1 MPLSPEATLQEQL
14 QPVAVEQQEASTP
27 AAAPQPIKL
36 SGEKEDEV
44 IKEIGKN
51 HSTFIASQNHTKR
64 VKDWGIYHK
73 AYLGIMDGGGSFPWK
88 DSSNCDL
95 GVVEMCVDNI
105 KSRYKLSTIGAK
117 PMFNSIPVSSQGE
130 DKKQQVTDSMNY
142 ILENDIDIEKKLDK
156 IAQMTVEYGSCPV
169 KLYWK
174 RDIKETKKWE
184 KVEDIIYPA
193 EREDIEERGALDVI
207 DLVDIIVPDTT
218 ETDVQK
224 LPWIYH
230 RIWYSLYDLK
240 KKVKLG
246 FFSQDKVDE
255 VEAGLT
261 QTKTQDT
268 KTTEE
273 KQKIMNEMPE
283 ERVEIL
289 ECYMRFATGIDELEH
304 ECVFW
309 FCPSTNTLMKGF
321 YLRDLYFDAK
331 RPIHIFRYKETGS
344 FFGRGIPEMILPYR
358 TLINNLFNFAVN
370 CLMLQILPFGF
381 YRIGSSFKPE
391 EVRLGPGVMIPV
403 DDINDVRIAQFP
415 ATAEIVES
423 VVMLIMSFIE
433 RQTGISAPQM
443 GKEFPTRKTATE
455 VKTIMSEGN
464 VKHED
469 RIQAFQ
475 DQFADLLK
483 GVYNLYRQN
492 QSKGREGR
500 ITTGEDYRFVTL
512 FSAFDQLPDF
522 DFIILGT
529 LTTGNKAME
538 REDTMG
544 LYSITS
550 QNPLMANWWTGQLEM
565 LKELFNTFGK
575 RNITRFLPPDEMV
588 KQMGQLHQQALMN
601 QLTQAA
607 MGQQPPAPGQH
618 PNEPIEQPS
627 PEGASSSAG
636 PITPPQMGGQE

>member
-1 MPLSPEATLQEQL
+1 MPDEVLQESAPMQEEV
-14 QPVAVEQQEASTP
+14 QSTPTTAPVAITLSVEAQ
-27 AAAPQPIKL
+27 
-36 SGEKEDEV
+36 DEV
-44 IKEIGKN
+44 IREVSKN
-51 HSTFIASQNHTKR
+51 YSNFLTSQNFTKR
-64 VKDWGIYHK
+64 KKDWDDFHK
-73 AYLGIMDGGGSFPWK
+73 IYLGQMDGSSFPWANA
-88 DSSNCDL
+88 SNCDL

-117 PMFNSIPVSSQGE
+117 PMFNSMPVNPQGE

-156 IAQMTVEYGSCPV
+156 IAQNTVEYGTCPV
-169 KLYWK
+169 KIYWK
-174 RDIKETKKWE
+174 RDLRERKKWD
-184 KVEDIIYPA
+184 KVEDIMFPV
-193 EREDIEERGALDVI
+193 EDNDTEEKGALDVI

-218 ETDVQK
+218 ETDVQQ

-230 RIWYSLYDLK
+230 RTWYSLYDLK

-255 VEAGLT
+255 VEAALT
-261 QTKTQDT
+261 STKTQDA
-268 KTTEE
+268 KTAEE

-283 ERVEIL
+283 EKVEIL
-289 ECYMRFATGIDELEH
+289 ECYMRFDTGIDKLEH

-309 FCPSTNTLMKGF
+309 VCPNTNTVLKGF
-321 YLRDLYFDAK
+321 YLKDLYFDAK
-331 RPIHIFRYKETGS
+331 RPIHVFRYKDTGS
-344 FFGRGIPEMILPYR
+344 FYGRGIPEMIRPYR

-370 CLMLQILPFGF
+370 CLMVQILPWGF

-391 EVRLGPGVMIPV
+391 EVRLAPGVMIPV
-403 DDINDVRIAQFP
+403 DDINDVRIAEFP
-415 ATAEIVES
+415 ATATVVEG

-483 GVYNLYRQN
+483 CVYNLYRQN

-500 ITTGEDYRFVTL
+500 ITTGEDYRFVPL
-512 FSAFDQLPDF
+512 FSAFDQMPDF

-529 LTTGNKAME
+529 LTTGNKEME
-538 REDTMG
+538 RQDTMA

-550 QNPLMANWWTGQLEM
+550 QHPLMANYWVGQLEM
-565 LKELFNTFGK
+565 LKEVFNTFGK
-575 RNITRFLPPDEMV
+575 RNIGRFLPPDQVV
-588 KQMGQLHQQALMN
+588 KQLGDMHMQALAL
-601 QLTQAA
+601 QTAQAA
-607 MGQQPPAPGQH
+607 QGQQPPAPGQSPGQPIESPH
-618 PNEPIEQPS
+618 PQGMEQPS
-627 PEGASSSAG
+627 SPGS
-636 PITPPQMGGQE
+636 QE